1 MNRLELFLKELAEL
15 TKKYGLVIGG
25 CGCCGSPWIE
35 DLEQKNYINN
45 LRYNDEKQE
54 YFMEGDTSIWR
65 DILMRTNLPRE

>member
-15 TKKYGLVIGG
+15 TKKYRFVIGG

-35 DLEQKNYINN
+35 DLEQKIYIED

-54 YFMEGDTSIWR
+54 YAMVSRKTFFDLLKGE
-65 DILMRTNLPRE
+65 